1 MTNETPSDEDLN
13 DIENEFDDIE
23 DQDEDEDIDPDDM
36 SPEQAISAL
45 QTEVETLNDRL
56 LRAAAETEN
65 TRKRAARDVQ
75 DSRDYAITGF
85 ARDMLD
91 IADNLNRAVG
101 AVDDET
107 RNNGSEALKNLIEGV
122 EMTERRLASAL
133 ERHGVKKIDPAP
145 GETLD
150 PNVHQAA
157 AQIPASQPK
166 GCIAEVM
173 QPGYIIGKRT
183 LRAAMVV
190 VSAGPAEGSAPE
202 GGSVDVEA

>member
-1 MTNETPSDEDLN
+1 MSDETQRDDETDLEAEEASVE
-13 DIENEFDDIE
+13 ENQSAEE
-23 DQDEDEDIDPDDM
+23 GEPT
-36 SPEQAISAL
+36 PEQAIEAL
-45 QTEVETLNDRL
+45 QAEVDSLRDKM
-56 LRAAAETEN
+56 LRAAAEAEN
-65 TRKRAARDVQ
+65 TRKRASRDVQ
-75 DSRDYAITGF
+75 ETRDYAITGF

-107 RNNGSEALKNLIEGV
+107 RSNGSEALKNLIEGV
-122 EMTERRLASAL
+122 EMTERKLLSTL
-133 ERHGVKKIDPAP
+133 ERHGVKKIDPDP
-145 GETLD
+145 GEALD

-157 AQIPASQPK
+157 AQIPANQPK

-173 QPGYIIGKRT
+173 QPGYVIGSRT

-190 VSAGPAEGSAPE
+190 VSSGPAEGTAPE